1 MRTDH
6 NLLRFMVFQRI
17 FDQEDVFDVL
27 TDKPATAAVVARR
40 TGCSIFTVKRLLK
53 ELYKNGRIER
63 VEIELPNGINYV
75 WRK

>member
-1 MRTDH
+1 
-6 NLLRFMVFQRI
+6 LLRFMVFQKI
-17 FDQEDVFDVL
+17 FDQEDVFGAL
-27 TDKPATAAVVARR
+27 TDKLATAAVVAKR

-53 ELYKNGRIER
+53 ELYKSGRIEC